1 MFQPVTRILLWIA
14 QDDPCLAEKHVLR
27 FERQATEALNI
38 EVQKEKG
45 SKMKPWVRQT
55 VVSCVVALLLMAPGL
70 GGQEPP
76 TRAEAGFQWFSFPDN
91 EKFKVLGMHWFHDN
105 ESKLWRMPA
114 KEMDSLP
121 KGVQNRSKSPSGG
134 RILFRCTTTR
144 LALRGVAV
152 GGGDLK
158 GFDTY
163 VNGQLCKPA
172 ITNKVGADT
181 ELMLFQGG
189 DDREKEIVI
198 YLPHLQEISID
209 ALGVDQK
216 ARFSAPDLHYS
227 RSLPV
232 VFYGSSICQGSGA
245 IHPGQTYEA
254 ILCRE
259 LNLDFVNLGFGGAGK
274 AETNVVALVNS
285 IPACCYVFDLGKS
298 YGAQDATAF
307 KAMIQTVRRNHPATP
322 IIAIT
327 PITSAKEAKD
337 PSYSALSI
345 HTRTVMR
352 DPVNELIQAGDR
364 RLFLV
369 EGEELLGFKEHDAL
383 SKDGVHPS
391 DQGYGIIAAKLMPI
405 IKNALG
411 P

>member
-1 MFQPVTRILLWIA
+1 MKL
-14 QDDPCLAEKHVLR
+14 
-27 FERQATEALNI
+27 
-38 EVQKEKG
+38 EV
-45 SKMKPWVRQT
+45 MQT
-55 VVSCVVALLLMAPGL
+55 VVGCLATLLVMTFSAD
-70 GGQEPP
+70 GQEPA
-76 TRAEAGFQWFSFPDN
+76 TRAEAGLQWLPFPDS
-91 EKFKVLGMHWFHDN
+91 EKFNVRGIPWFPEN
-105 ESKLWRMPA
+105 ETKLWRMPA

-121 KGVQNRSKSPSGG
+121 KGVQNRAKCPSGG
-134 RILFRCTTTR
+134 RILLRCTTTR
-144 LALRGVAV
+144 LALRGAAV
-152 GGGDLK
+152 NGGGLK

-172 ITNKVGADT
+172 TANKVGT
-181 ELMLFQGG
+181 HSELVLFQEA

-209 ALGVDQK
+209 AIGVDQK
-216 ARFSAPDLHYS
+216 TRFGNPEPHYAK
-227 RSLPV
+227 SLPV
-232 VFYGSSICQGSGA
+232 VFYGSSVCQGSGVV
-245 IHPGQTYEA
+245 HPGQTYAA
-254 ILCRE
+254 ILGRD

-298 YGAQDATAF
+298 YGAQDATAY
-307 KAMIQTVRRNHPATP
+307 KTMLQTVRRSHPDVP
-322 IIAIT
+322 IIAMT
-327 PITSAKEAKD
+327 PITSAREVKE
-337 PSYSALSI
+337 PTYSERSI

-352 DPVNELIQAGDR
+352 EPVNELIQAGDK

-369 EGEELLGFKEHDAL
+369 EGEDLLGFKEHEAL

-391 DQGYGIIAAKLMPI
+391 DQGYGIIAAKLLPI